1 MNDEHD
7 RRPKDP
13 TPAEIAERS
22 AAIRASWTDEVK
34 IARRQKVPVPIGA
47 PAYVRR
53 LAEYEIRETLEERR
67 RTG

>member
-1 MNDEHD
+1 MIDD
-7 RRPKDP
+7 GPGPSDP
-13 TPAEIAERS
+13 TPEQIRTLCAEIQKG
-22 AAIRASWTDEVK
+22 WTDEVK

-47 PAYVRR
+47 PAYVKR